1 MPKYPVFY
9 DQSKQVLSLP
19 PIINSDPTKISMD
32 TKDIFIE
39 VTGTDLK
46 KCQIVLSILA
56 CHFSEHCQGDQ
67 QFCMEPVEVTYEDGK
82 TPTQKQ
88 PTL

>member
-1 MPKYPVFY
+1 MPKYPAFY
-9 DQSKQVLSLP
+9 DQTRQVLSLP
-19 PIINSDPTKISMD
+19 PIINSEPTKISMD

-56 CHFSEHCQGDQ
+56 CHFSEHSQGDKK
-67 QFCMEPVEVTYEDGK
+67 FKIEPIEVIYESGK
-82 TPTQKQ
+82 IPT
-88 PTL
+88 